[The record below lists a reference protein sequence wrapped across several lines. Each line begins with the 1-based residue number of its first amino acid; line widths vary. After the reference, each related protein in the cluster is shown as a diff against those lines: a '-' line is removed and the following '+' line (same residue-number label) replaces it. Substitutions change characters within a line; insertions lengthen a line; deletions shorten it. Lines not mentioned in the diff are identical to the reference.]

1 MQILNTRTNQSNIYK
16 FKTESLD
23 DVINFFQAVAPEM
36 VDNYLSKT
44 KTDSNNN
51 TIVEFETTLTL
62 EQIKRVLSDFDILID
77 KDTIINTLEQKN
89 IWVLLE
95 TLESFNKQGNGID
108 DACTLY

>member
-1 MQILNTRTNQSNIYK
+1 MKRYK

-44 KTDSNNN
+44 KADSNDN

-62 EQIKRVLSDFDILID
+62 EQIKQVLTSFDILID
-77 KDTIINTLEQKN
+77 KDIVINTLEQIKHLS
-89 IWVLLE
+89 IVE
-95 TLESFNKQGNGID
+95 H
-108 DACTLY
+108 